1 MVSRG
6 ALHLRKTTNTVL
18 DALIQAT
25 EDGRPPLPGINALHD
40 IVATLKTSAAFDDFY
55 SRAYR
60 EMMEI
65 VATEEQVQKRVNV
78 FGRLLIHPM
87 SDLFKTGV
95 FDRDILPN
103 VFSFLHL
110 VLGDECDAFG
120 AQCTAIVAALRE
132 EQGDNFTWDAF
143 YDDGE
148 AKKILWRTLVRIAAL
163 FKRWDVRKE
172 WFIKLMQYTPST
184 VSMGQSAFVVKDN
197 HGGGE
202 REPAEPRVFT
212 ERHFC
217 QFFQAMFRP
226 LTEIKAADGEV
237 FRREFG
243 ADPHH
248 LIGDF
253 LMHLASC
260 AV

>member
-6 ALHLRKTTNTVL
+6 ALHLRRTTNTVL
-18 DALIQAT
+18 DALIQAA
-25 EDGRPPLPGINALHD
+25 EQGRPPLPGINALHD
-40 IVATLKTSAAFDDFY
+40 IVATLKTSSAFDEFY
-55 SRAYR
+55 HRAYR

-65 VATEEQVQKRVNV
+65 VASEKREQKRVNC
-78 FGRLLIHPM
+78 FGRLIIHPM
-87 SDLFKTGV
+87 SDLFETGV

-110 VLGDECDAFG
+110 VLGDECETFG
-120 AQCTAIVAALRE
+120 AQCTKIVTALRE
-132 EQGDNFTWDAF
+132 DLGDEFSWDSF
-143 YDDGE
+143 YGDLE
-148 AKKILWRTLVRIAAL
+148 AKKIHWQTLIRISSS
-163 FKRWDVRKE
+163 FKRWDVRKD

-197 HGGGE
+197 HAGGE
-202 REPAEPRVFT
+202 HEPAEPRVFN

-226 LTEIKAADGEV
+226 LTELRVADEEP

-253 LMHLASC
+253 LIHLATC
-260 AV
+260 QV